1 MSSSKQSKSNT
12 KSPINDSNEN
22 TVFNNIVPSKI
33 FDVSHNDKY
42 PLVQPELNR
51 KIAKVTNPASLNY
64 TTKIAKIMSVL
75 RDREIVEYQQSLME
89 AAIDNISEDTVDI
102 DYIRIGLSLTSTDID
117 KLLDGEKGLVKVRTK
132 GRKKRLTVKS
142 LNVGNKNAGF
152 KKNDNR
158 PFYTKRL
165 QMFADLDKYRYVNIY
180 IAESYHEKNIGR
192 ELDYNCE
199 IEYIPTRVNR
209 HLASFLLYQFQSVL
223 EIRRYNQLISNALLL
238 ELHTGY
244 IMYGVSQLF
253 GFMLTR
259 NNRVKVGQV
268 YPKEKDMATETTYV
282 GSYASDHLIGYDK
295 TLKEN
300 KKFIESA
307 VLGWDRV
314 AKGLSGIN
322 DWFPNQVCSYRLESR
337 RRFEKDPFKL
347 ADISTVKSLLEDVRL
362 IRPKRLFDLD
372 DSELKALVYDKSINR
387 CRDIKAV
394 LIGKNVVRREGG
406 KKAKHLSFWFNR
418 KKLKKA
424 VSARTDL
431 LLEAISNPIKVLT
444 EAKGNYTEAKDNYTE
459 AKGNYT
465 EAKGNYTEAKDNYTE
480 AKDNYTEAVAEV
492 RDILEPLIDAACSKS
507 HKLPAIIK
515 AKERA
520 IYVEGCPG
528 SGKTSL
534 VVNRVEHLL
543 NQGTKESEICVLAF
557 TNKAAE
563 EFSKRFD
570 DEDILRTK
578 DIFVGTFSSW
588 CNKLLNIEDKQ
599 NILNAEGMLKVI
611 ETLIKPKS
619 EIAKK
624 YSPDDISRR
633 CQTIFNHMA
642 NFDEPIIGRS
652 IEKVAPDL
660 AEFEDDISALLAAYN
675 EYKKS
680 KCRDF
685 NDLLVQLRQ
694 CLKDDSFCKMVT
706 RATKHMIIDEIQDTN
721 KIQWNIIKTLY
732 DSGIH
737 FFCVGD
743 PAQSMY
749 GFRGAKH
756 EYLDQFLQ
764 TFSNRKRFQLAK
776 NYRSTKPIVKLA
788 NGIRHKINPKYS
800 ISVSVNKSEEADI
813 PRLKSCDKLQDAT
826 KWLVNDIKVRQSSES
841 QLILCRY
848 NKQVE
853 TVEKAFKKAH
863 IKYGSKKAI
872 QVLTYHK
879 GKGLEAEHCY
889 VIDPQFS
896 KSKLSSYKE
905 ELCNAYV
912 ALTRA
917 KQTLAILACNTGS
930 SMYGLDENEKRS
942 GKSIFLGLSE
952 ELLDIED

>member
-1 MSSSKQSKSNT
+1 MSSSKQSKSNI
-12 KSPINDSNEN
+12 KSSISILNGKAF
-22 TVFNNIVPSKI
+22 FNNIVPSKI
-33 FDVSHNDKY
+33 FDVSDNGKY
-42 PLVQPELNR
+42 PLVQPELNC
-51 KIAKVTNPASLNY
+51 KIAKLTNPISLNY
-64 TTKIAKIMSVL
+64 TTKIANIMSVL
-75 RDREIVEYQQSLME
+75 RDKEIVGYQQSLMK
-89 AAIDNISEDTVDI
+89 AAIDDISEDTVDI

-117 KLLDGEKGLVKVRTK
+117 KLLDSENGLVRVKTQDRQE
-132 GRKKRLTVKS
+132 RLTVKI

-158 PFYTKRL
+158 AFYTKRF

-180 IAESYHEKNIGR
+180 IAESYHDKNIGR

-209 HLASFLLYQFQSVL
+209 HLASFLFYQFQSVL
-223 EIRRYNQLISNALLL
+223 EIRRYKQLFDNALLL

-253 GFMLTR
+253 GFLLTR
-259 NNRVKVGQV
+259 NNRVKVGLV
-268 YPKEKDMATETTYV
+268 YPLEKDMATETTYA
-282 GSYASDHLIGYDK
+282 GSRASDHLIGYDK

-314 AKGLSGIN
+314 AKGLVGIK
-322 DWFPNQVCSYRLESR
+322 DWFPDQVCSYRLESR

-387 CRDIKAV
+387 CRAIQARLQEV
-394 LIGKNVVRREGG
+394 NEERIESR
-406 KKAKHLSFWFNR
+406 KKAKYLSFWFNR

-444 EAKGNYTEAKDNYTE
+444 EAKG
-459 AKGNYT
+459 
-465 EAKGNYTEAKDNYTE
+465 
-480 AKDNYTEAVAEV
+480 NYTEAVAEV

-534 VVNRVEHLL
+534 VVDRVEHLL
-543 NQGTKESEICVLAF
+543 NQGTEANEICVLAF
-557 TNKAAE
+557 TKKAAE
-563 EFSKRFD
+563 EFSKRLK
-570 DEDILRTK
+570 EEQVYSK
-578 DIFVGTFSSW
+578 DMFVGTFSSW

-599 NILNAEGMLKVI
+599 NILNAEDAI
-611 ETLIKPKS
+611 EAFETLIKPKS
-619 EIAKK
+619 RIAKK
-624 YSPDDISRR
+624 YSDDDISRR

-721 KIQWNIIKTLY
+721 KIQWDIIKALY
-732 DSGIH
+732 DSGIN

-756 EYLDQFLQ
+756 EYLDQFIQ

-788 NGIRHKINPKYS
+788 NDIRHKINPKYS

-813 PRLKSCDKLQDAT
+813 PRLKSCDKLQDAI
-826 KWLVNDIKVRQSSES
+826 KWLVNDIKVRQSSAS

-848 NKQVE
+848 NDQCNDVKDALEEAQ
-853 TVEKAFKKAH
+853 
-863 IKYGSKKAI
+863 IRYGDGKSI

-879 GKGLEAEHCY
+879 GKGLEAQHCY
-889 VIDPQFS
+889 VLDPQFS

-905 ELCNAYV
+905 ELCNTYV

-917 KQTLAILACNTGS
+917 KETLAILACNSGS
-930 SMYGLDENEKRS
+930 SVYGLDDESGKRS
-942 GKSIFLGLSE
+942 GRSIFLDLPE
-952 ELLDIED
+952 EYLEFVD

>member
-1 MSSSKQSKSNT
+1 MSSSKQSKSNI
-12 KSPINDSNEN
+12 KSSIS
-22 TVFNNIVPSKI
+22 VFNGNTFFNTIVPSKI
-33 FDVSHNDKY
+33 FDVSRKDRY

-51 KIAKVTNPASLNY
+51 KIAKLTNPASLNY
-64 TTKIAKIMSVL
+64 TTKIANVISVL
-75 RDREIVEYQQSLME
+75 RDKEIVEYQQNLME

-117 KLLDGEKGLVKVRTK
+117 KLLDGENGLVKVRTK
-132 GRKKRLTVKS
+132 DRQKRLTSNKMP
-142 LNVGNKNAGF
+142 NVGDTNHGF
-152 KKNDNR
+152 KTGDKR
-158 PFYTKRL
+158 PYFTIGFKL
-165 QMFADLDKYRYVNIY
+165 FADNDEYRYINIF
-180 IAESYHEKNIGR
+180 IAEQNNERNEGR
-192 ELDYNCE
+192 ILEYNCF
-199 IEYIPTRVNR
+199 IEFIPTR
-209 HLASFLLYQFQSVL
+209 LSLPLISFMLYQIQSVL
-223 EIRRYNQLISNALLL
+223 EIRRYQQLFDKALLL

-253 GFMLTR
+253 GFLLTR
-259 NNRVKVGQV
+259 NNRVKVGQI
-268 YPKEKDMATETTYV
+268 YPKEEDMATETTYV

-295 TLKEN
+295 VLKEN
-300 KKFIESA
+300 KMFIEDA

-387 CRDIKAV
+387 CRAIQARLQEV
-394 LIGKNVVRREGG
+394 NEERIESR

-444 EAKGNYTEAKDNYTE
+444 EAEG
-459 AKGNYT
+459 
-465 EAKGNYTEAKDNYTE
+465 
-480 AKDNYTEAVAEV
+480 NYTEAVAEV
-492 RDILEPLIDAACSKS
+492 RDILEPLIDAVCSKS

-534 VVNRVEHLL
+534 VVDRVEHLL
-543 NQGTKESEICVLAF
+543 NQGTEASEICVLAF
-557 TNKAAE
+557 TKKAAQEFAERLKE
-563 EFSKRFD
+563 EQVYSRD
-570 DEDILRTK
+570 M
-578 DIFVGTFSSW
+578 FVGTFSSW

-599 NILNAEGMLKVI
+599 NILNAEDAI
-611 ETLIKPKS
+611 EAFETLIKPKS
-619 EIAKK
+619 KIAKK
-624 YSPDDISRR
+624 YSDDDISRR
-633 CQTIFNHMA
+633 CLTIFNHMA

-706 RATKHMIIDEIQDTN
+706 RATKHMILDEIQDTN
-721 KIQWNIIKTLY
+721 KIQWDIIKALY

-756 EYLDQFLQ
+756 EYLDQFIQ

-788 NGIRHKINPKYS
+788 NAIRKKINPKYS

-813 PRLKSCDKLQDAT
+813 PRLKSCDKLQEAIA
-826 KWLVNDIKVRQSSES
+826 WLVNDLKVRQSSES

-848 NKQVE
+848 NDQCNDVMEALEE
-853 TVEKAFKKAH
+853 TQ
-863 IKYGSKKAI
+863 IRYGDGKSI
-872 QVLTYHK
+872 QVLTYHT

-889 VIDPQFS
+889 VVDPQFS
-896 KSKLSSYKE
+896 KSKLSSYRE

-917 KQTLAILACNTGS
+917 KQALTILACNTGS
-930 SMYGLDENEKRS
+930 SMYGLDNNEKHS
-942 GKSIFLGLSE
+942 GKSIFLDLAE
-952 ELLDIED
+952 KFLEFVD

>member
-1 MSSSKQSKSNT
+1 MSSSKQSKSSIKSSISDFNGNT
-12 KSPINDSNEN
+12 I
-22 TVFNNIVPSKI
+22 FNNIVPSKI
-33 FDVSHNDKY
+33 FDISHNDKY

-51 KIAKVTNPASLNY
+51 KIAQLTNPVSLNY

-75 RDREIVEYQQSLME
+75 RDKEIVEYQQNLME

-117 KLLDGEKGLVKVRTK
+117 KLLDGENGLIKVRTK
-132 GRKKRLTVKS
+132 DRQKRLTVKS

-158 PFYTKRL
+158 PFYTRRL
-165 QMFADLDKYRYVNIY
+165 QMFADHDKYRYLNIY
-180 IAESYHEKNIGR
+180 IAEPYHKKNIAR

-199 IEYIPTRVNR
+199 IEYIPTR
-209 HLASFLLYQFQSVL
+209 LSLPLISFMLYQIQSVL

-253 GFMLTR
+253 GFLLTR
-259 NNRVKVGQV
+259 NNRVKVGKI
-268 YPKEKDMATETTYV
+268 YPKEEDMATETTYV

-314 AKGLSGIN
+314 AKRLVGIK
-322 DWFPNQVCSYRLESR
+322 DWFPDQVCSYRLESR
-337 RRFEKDPFKL
+337 RRFEKKPFKL
-347 ADISTVKSLLEDVRL
+347 ANISTVQSLLEDVCL
-362 IRPKRLFDLD
+362 IRPKRLFDLND
-372 DSELKALVYDKSINR
+372 TELKALIIDKILKN
-387 CRDIKAV
+387 CRNAQALLED
-394 LIGKNVVRREGG
+394 KNNERREAG
-406 KKAKHLSFWFNR
+406 KKTKYLSFRFNR

-431 LLEAISNPIKVLT
+431 LLEAVSNPIKVLT
-444 EAKGNYTEAKDNYTE
+444 EAEE
-459 AKGNYT
+459 
-465 EAKGNYTEAKDNYTE
+465 
-480 AKDNYTEAVAEV
+480 NYTEAVAEV

-507 HKLPAIIK
+507 HKLPVIIK

-534 VVNRVEHLL
+534 VVDRVEHLL
-543 NQGTKESEICVLAF
+543 NKGTEASEICVLAF
-557 TNKAAE
+557 TKKAAQEFAERLKE
-563 EFSKRFD
+563 EQVYSKGM
-570 DEDILRTK
+570 
-578 DIFVGTFSSW
+578 FVGTFSSW

-599 NILNAEGMLKVI
+599 NILSAEGAIKVI

-619 EIAKK
+619 KIAKK

-633 CQTIFNHMA
+633 CQIVFNHMA

-660 AEFEDDISALLAAYN
+660 AEFEDDIAALLAAYN

-706 RATKHMIIDEIQDTN
+706 RTTKHMIIDEIQDTN
-721 KIQWNIIKTLY
+721 KIQWDIIKTLY

-756 EYLDQFLQ
+756 EYLDQFNQ

-776 NYRSTKPIVKLA
+776 NYRSTNPIVKLT
-788 NGIRHKINPKYS
+788 NGIRHKINSKYS

-841 QLILCRY
+841 LLILCRY

-853 TVEKAFKKAH
+853 TVKKAFKKAH

-879 GKGLEAEHCY
+879 GKGLEAQHCY
-889 VIDPQFS
+889 VLDPQFS
-896 KSKLSSYKE
+896 KSRLSSYKE

-917 KQTLAILACNTGS
+917 KDTLVILACSSGS
-930 SMYGLDENEKRS
+930 SVYGLDDDSGKRS
-942 GKSIFLGLSE
+942 GSSIFLDLPE
-952 ELLDIED
+952 EYLEFVD

>member
-12 KSPINDSNEN
+12 KSTISILNGKAF
-22 TVFNNIVPSKI
+22 FNNIVPSKI

-51 KIAKVTNPASLNY
+51 KIAELTNPVSLNY

-75 RDREIVEYQQSLME
+75 RDKEIVEYQQSLME

-117 KLLDGEKGLVKVRTK
+117 KLLDGENGLIKVRTK
-132 GRKKRLTVKS
+132 DRQKRLTVKS

-158 PFYTKRL
+158 PFYTRRL
-165 QMFADLDKYRYVNIY
+165 QMFADLDKYRYLNIY
-180 IAESYHEKNIGR
+180 IAEPYHKKNIDR

-199 IEYIPTRVNR
+199 IEYIPTRVNCE
-209 HLASFLLYQFQSVL
+209 LASFMLYQIQSVL
-223 EIRRYNQLISNALLL
+223 EIRRYQQLFDNALLL

-259 NNRVKVGQV
+259 NNMVKVGLV
-268 YPKEKDMATETTYV
+268 YPLEKDMATETTYA
-282 GSYASDHLIGYDK
+282 GSRASDHLIGYDK

-300 KKFIESA
+300 KKFIEQA

-314 AKGLSGIN
+314 AKGLDGIK
-322 DWFPNQVCSYRLESR
+322 DWFPDQVCSYRLESR

-362 IRPKRLFDLD
+362 IRPQRLFDLND
-372 DSELKALVYDKSINR
+372 TELKALIIDKSLKN
-387 CRDIKAV
+387 CRNAQA
-394 LIGKNVVRREGG
+394 LIEDKNNERREAG
-406 KKAKHLSFWFNR
+406 KKTKYLSFRFNR

-424 VSARTDL
+424 VSAQSGL
-431 LLEAISNPIKVLT
+431 LLIAISNPIKKLT
-444 EAKGNYTEAKDNYTE
+444 EAEE
-459 AKGNYT
+459 
-465 EAKGNYTEAKDNYTE
+465 
-480 AKDNYTEAVAEV
+480 NYTEAVAEV
-492 RDILEPLIDAACSKS
+492 RKRVEPLIESACSKS
-507 HKLPAIIK
+507 HKISAIIE
-515 AKERA
+515 AEERA

-534 VVNRVEHLL
+534 VVKRVGHLL
-543 NQGTKESEICVLAF
+543 AQGTEASEICVLAF
-557 TNKAAE
+557 TNKAADEFAERLKE
-563 EFSKRFD
+563 EQPHR
-570 DEDILRTK
+570 EDM
-578 DIFVGTFSSW
+578 FVGTFSSW
-588 CNKLLNIEDKQ
+588 CNKLLKLGDDQDILSAQ
-599 NILNAEGMLKVI
+599 ASLNAIERLIPSKSML
-611 ETLIKPKS
+611 
-619 EIAKK
+619 AKQ
-624 YSPDDISRR
+624 YLCDDIARR
-633 CQTIFNHMA
+633 CQNIFNHMA
-642 NFDEPIIGRS
+642 NFDEPIVERS
-652 IEKVAPDL
+652 INKVAPDL
-660 AEFEDDISALLAAYN
+660 VDYVDEISELLNAYN
-675 EYKKS
+675 KYKEGRY
-680 KCRDF
+680 RDF
-685 NDLLVQLRQ
+685 NDLLVQLRE
-694 CLKDDSFCKMVT
+694 CLKNDDFCEWVLT
-706 RATKHMIIDEIQDTN
+706 QTKHLIIDEIQDTN
-721 KIQWNIIKTLY
+721 IIQWDIIKKLY
-732 DSGIH
+732 DHGIH

-756 EYLDQFLQ
+756 EYLDKFTK
-764 TFSNRKRFQLAK
+764 TFKNRKRFQLSK
-776 NYRSTKPIVKLA
+776 NRRSTKPLVQLA
-788 NGIRHKINPKYS
+788 NQIRYIINPKYS
-800 ISVSVNKSEEADI
+800 ISVSVKEPQSTAR

-826 KWLVNDIKVRQSSES
+826 KWLVNDIKIRQSSES

-889 VIDPQFS
+889 VLDPQFS

-905 ELCNAYV
+905 ELCNTYV

-917 KQTLAILACNTGS
+917 KETLAILACNSGS
-930 SMYGLDENEKRS
+930 SVYGLDDESGKRS
-942 GKSIFLGLSE
+942 GRSIFLDLPE
-952 ELLDIED
+952 EYLEFVD